1 MFELLNASRVQSF
14 QDIREEEV
22 GLLLNSISE
31 HSNLVDLCEKSYSLT
46 ANIITRM
53 AFGKNFRGGVLD
65 NHNFHHVVR
74 RAIATSQKEDN
85 IIDVLLKSEKDGLR
99 LSRDCIKALTM
110 NIFLGGVDT
119 GAGVIVWAMAEL
131 IRNPSRAD

>member
-1 MFELLNASRVQSF
+1 
-14 QDIREEEV
+14 
-22 GLLLNSISE
+22 
-31 HSNLVDLCEKSYSLT
+31 
-46 ANIITRM
+46 M
-53 AFGKNFRGGVLD
+53 AFGKNFRGGELD

-74 RAIATSQKEDN
+74 RAIVSLGYFSATDYFPRVGWIVDWLTGVHGRLEKSFFELDAFFQHVIDGRINFQATSQQEDN
-85 IIDVLLKSEKDGLR
+85 IIDVLLKSEKDGLQ

-131 IRNPSRAD
+131 IRNPR